1 MATAAVGQPGSL
13 SRCLL
18 SLCHAHVTAARL
30 QAMLVQALPLWQRSC
45 THLGRCTLHTMCHC
59 CYVFVGTPEAPPII
73 QPTGRKR
80 RNDNFPLAPELST
93 PVLERVY
100 SGVDGS
106 STRQRRK
113 LQGHQQLSSS
123 ELQSSSSE
131 AHALADAWSPSTR
144 AVSAFAVTEDPTTAR
159 KQGAELQPPQAVPQH
174 SSHSSSNSSS
184 SKRRRRLQQA
194 AGAKQRPGW
203 TGLWW
208 GDAGGVGV
216 AAGPSHAVHTISTVM
231 AVYTL
236 DPATGLQ
243 TDTRTVALQDLF
255 APVGAANCK

>member
-1 MATAAVGQPGSL
+1 MFS
-13 SRCLL
+13 
-18 SLCHAHVTAARL
+18 
-30 QAMLVQALPLWQRSC
+30 
-45 THLGRCTLHTMCHC
+45 
-59 CYVFVGTPEAPPII
+59 GTPEAPPII

-113 LQGHQQLSSS
+113 LQGLQQLSSS
-123 ELQSSSSE
+123 ELRSSSSG
-131 AHALADAWSPSTR
+131 AHALSDALTPSTR
-144 AVSAFAVTEDPTTAR
+144 AASASAVTEDHTTAP
-159 KQGAELQPPQAVPQH
+159 KQGAELQPPTAAPQH
-174 SSHSSSNSSS
+174 SSHTSSSGSSG

-216 AAGPSHAVHTISTVM
+216 ATGPSHAVHTISTVM